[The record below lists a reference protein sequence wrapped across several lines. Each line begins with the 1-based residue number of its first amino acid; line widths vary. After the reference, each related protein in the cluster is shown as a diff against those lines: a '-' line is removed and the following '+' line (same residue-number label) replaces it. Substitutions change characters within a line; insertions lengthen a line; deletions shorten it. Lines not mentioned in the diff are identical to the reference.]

1 MSVQVDELEAEVR
14 YRVTF
19 EQSFEGTL
27 RSVDS
32 CRGVLTAVFDTGPFA
47 AQPYEVLREFPLDS
61 ISVER
66 LP

>member
-1 MSVQVDELEAEVR
+1 
-14 YRVTF
+14 VTF